1 LNRGRGG
8 GVIPAM
14 TSPLRHR
21 LAALSLTLILA
32 TGNVAAAEQGAAI
45 PIPPAAAILAR
56 LRPGHPRL
64 LATAEDFAQ
73 LKERVNADATLKRWH
88 ARLVA
93 RAGRIL
99 REPPSRYEIP
109 DGLRLLDTSRR
120 VVDRVYTLA
129 LLYRL
134 DGDRRYADRAWLE
147 LAAAA
152 QFKDWNPRHFLDTA
166 EMTHGFAIGYDW
178 LYDVWSDEQRA
189 TLRRAM
195 VEKGLRP
202 GVESYRSHPSF
213 GWWTTAKHNW
223 NQVCNGG
230 LGLGALALADVEPE
244 LAGEF
249 LHDALGSLQLP
260 MREFAPDGA
269 WAEGPGYWDY
279 ATEYNVVFLAALQ
292 TALGTDFGLSDLP
305 GFDRTGQFPLFL
317 TGPTGRT
324 FNYADGEDSP
334 IRAPQMFWLAR
345 RFHVPAFARYE
356 LAVASPHPLD
366 LLWFDPLSPG
376 TNASSPPLDALFR
389 GANVATLRSAWNDPN
404 AVFVGFKGGDNQA
417 NHSHLDLG
425 TFVLDALG
433 VRWAVDLG
441 ADDYNLPGYFGGE
454 RWTYYRLRAEGHNT
468 LVLNPGAGPDQDP
481 KAAAI
486 IGHYE
491 GKNPDHALAVADL
504 TAAYASSAQRVSR
517 GVALLDRRQVLV
529 QDEIEAAKPADVW
542 WFFHTP
548 AEITL
553 GDDGTTAM
561 LTQKGQRL
569 VARLLTPAKA
579 RFTVMDAQPLPTSP
593 HPEKQAANARLK
605 KLAIHLGRVTDLRL
619 AVLLTP
625 VKAGDTAPAP
635 ATKLTPLRDW

>member
-1 LNRGRGG
+1 
-8 GVIPAM
+8 M
-14 TSPLRHR
+14 TSLFRHR
-21 LAALSLTLILA
+21 LAAISLTFFLA
-32 TGNVAAAEQGAAI
+32 AFAVVAAGMTTEI
-45 PIPPAAAILAR
+45 PIPPAAAILAK

-64 LATAEDFAQ
+64 LATADDFAQ
-73 LKERVNADATLKRWH
+73 LKVRVKDDATLKRWH
-88 ARLVA
+88 AKLVA
-93 RAGRIL
+93 RANRIL

-134 DGDRRYADRAWLE
+134 DDDRRYADRTWLE
-147 LAAAA
+147 LEAAAS
-152 QFKDWNPRHFLDTA
+152 FKDWNPRHFLDTA

-178 LYDVWSDEQRA
+178 LYDVWSDDQRA
-189 TLRRAM
+189 TLRQAM

-202 GVESYRSHPSF
+202 GVESYRSHPSY

-230 LGLGALALADVEPE
+230 LGLGALALADMEPE

-305 GFDRTGQFPLFL
+305 GFDRTGQFPLSL

-324 FNYADGEDSP
+324 FNYADGDDDA

-345 RFHVPAFARYE
+345 RFHLPAFARYE
-356 LAVASPHPLD
+356 IAVASPHPLD
-366 LLWFDPLSPG
+366 LLWFEPHSPG
-376 TNASSPPLDALFR
+376 TNSASAPLDTLFR
-389 GANVATLRSAWNDPN
+389 GANVATQRSAWDDPN

-433 VRWAVDLG
+433 VRWALDLG
-441 ADDYNLPGYFGGE
+441 ADDYNLPGYFGNE
-454 RWTYYRLRAEGHNT
+454 RWSYYRLRAEGHNT
-468 LVLNPGAGPDQDP
+468 LVINPGAGPDQDP
-481 KAAAI
+481 KAAAKVRKF
-486 IGHYE
+486 E
-491 GKNPDHALAVADL
+491 AREDHAFVIADL
-504 TAAYASSAQRVSR
+504 TAGYASSAQRVNR
-517 GVALLDRRQVLV
+517 GVALLDRQQVLV

-542 WFFHTP
+542 WFFHTS
-548 AEITL
+548 ADITL

-561 LTQKGQRL
+561 LTQKGQPL
-569 VARLLTPAKA
+569 VARLLAPATA
-579 RFTVMDAQPLPTSP
+579 HFTVMDAQPLSTSP
-593 HPEKQAANARLK
+593 HPEKQAGNAAIK
-605 KLAIHLGRVTDLRL
+605 KLAIHLGGVTDLRL

-625 VKAGDTAPAP
+625 VKPGDTAPVRAP
-635 ATKLTPLRDW
+635 KLSALRDW

>member
-120 VVDRVYTLA
+120 MVDRVYTLA

-202 GVESYRSHPSF
+202 GVESYRSHPSY

-230 LGLGALALADVEPE
+230 LGLGSPAS
-244 LAGEF
+244 F
-249 LHDALGSLQLP
+249 STT
-260 MREFAPDGA
+260 R
-269 WAEGPGYWDY
+269 
-279 ATEYNVVFLAALQ
+279 
-292 TALGTDFGLSDLP
+292 S
-305 GFDRTGQFPLFL
+305 
-317 TGPTGRT
+317 GRC
-324 FNYADGEDSP
+324 NS
-334 IRAPQMFWLAR
+334 RC
-345 RFHVPAFARYE
+345 
-356 LAVASPHPLD
+356 
-366 LLWFDPLSPG
+366 
-376 TNASSPPLDALFR
+376 ASSPPTAR
-389 GANVATLRSAWNDPN
+389 GPKDRAIGITRPSTTSSSSPRSRP
-404 AVFVGFKGGDNQA
+404 
-417 NHSHLDLG
+417 
-425 TFVLDALG
+425 
-433 VRWAVDLG
+433 RWARTSG
-441 ADDYNLPGYFGGE
+441 S
-454 RWTYYRLRAEGHNT
+454 RIC
-468 LVLNPGAGPDQDP
+468 PD
-481 KAAAI
+481 
-486 IGHYE
+486 
-491 GKNPDHALAVADL
+491 
-504 TAAYASSAQRVSR
+504 S
-517 GVALLDRRQVLV
+517 
-529 QDEIEAAKPADVW
+529 
-542 WFFHTP
+542 
-548 AEITL
+548 
-553 GDDGTTAM
+553 
-561 LTQKGQRL
+561 
-569 VARLLTPAKA
+569 
-579 RFTVMDAQPLPTSP
+579 
-593 HPEKQAANARLK
+593 
-605 KLAIHLGRVTDLRL
+605 
-619 AVLLTP
+619 
-625 VKAGDTAPAP
+625 TAPANF
-635 ATKLTPLRDW
+635 RCS